1 MGEARRETGV
11 GLLKGQ
17 SVGQTP
23 DLVLKLAVTSPFL
36 SGTCPFAV
44 HATGKKATSGMSFV
58 SGPTC
63 EKHLNSSSFGK

>member
-1 MGEARRETGV
+1 M

-17 SVGQTP
+17 SVGQTL
-23 DLVLKLAVTSPFL
+23 DLVLKLVVVSPFL
-36 SGTCPFAV
+36 SCTCPFAV
-44 HATGKKATSGMSFV
+44 HATRKNPCLTCPFS